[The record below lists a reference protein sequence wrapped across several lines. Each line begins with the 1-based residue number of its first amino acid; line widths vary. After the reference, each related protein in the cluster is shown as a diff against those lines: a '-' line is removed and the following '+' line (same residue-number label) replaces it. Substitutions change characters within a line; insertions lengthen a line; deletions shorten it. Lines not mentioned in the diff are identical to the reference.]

1 MVTRDPREARELREA
16 RREAQEVRDRRLNI
30 GVLAFR
36 WIFVLALLRMF
47 ATPATKDFFD
57 EELLPWATWEWAL
70 CSLTPGL
77 LIWFARAPKDW
88 RRLEGE
94 HSLLRIA
101 LAFYFLYALA
111 FALAQ
116 DVLVLWVA
124 VAAALAGFA
133 GMWHLN
139 RKEHQSAR

>member
-1 MVTRDPREARELREA
+1 MVTRNADRHDRPDQRD
-16 RREAQEVRDRRLNI
+16 RRDRRDRRLTI
-30 GVLAFR
+30 GVAAFR

-57 EELLPWATWEWAL
+57 EELLPSPTWEWAL

-77 LIWFARAPKDW
+77 LIWLARGPEDW
-88 RRLEGE
+88 KKLAGE
-94 HSLLRIA
+94 RSLLRIA

-111 FALAQ
+111 FALGQ
-116 DVLVLWVA
+116 DVRVLWIA
-124 VAAALAGFA
+124 VAASLAGFA

-139 RKEHQSAR
+139 RKEQPSAA

>member
-1 MVTRDPREARELREA
+1 MRET
-16 RREAQEVRDRRLNI
+16 RREPRKGRDRRLSI

-57 EELLPWATWEWAL
+57 EELLPSPTWEWAL

-77 LIWFARAPKDW
+77 LIWLARAPEDW
-88 RRLEGE
+88 RRLEDE
-94 HSLLRIA
+94 RSLLRIA

-111 FALAQ
+111 FALGQ
-116 DVLVLWVA
+116 NVLVLWIA
-124 VAAALAGFA
+124 VAASLAGFA

-139 RKEHQSAR
+139 RKEPSRVR

>member
-1 MVTRDPREARELREA
+1 MVTHEPREARELREA
-16 RREAQEVRDRRLNI
+16 RREAQAARDRRLNI
-30 GVLAFR
+30 GVAAFR

-57 EELLPWATWEWAL
+57 EELLPSPTWEWAL

-77 LIWFARAPKDW
+77 LIWLARAPKDW

-94 HSLLRIA
+94 RSLLRIA
-101 LAFYFLYALA
+101 LALYFLYALA
-111 FALAQ
+111 FALGQ
-116 DVLVLWVA
+116 NVLVHWIA
-124 VAAALAGFA
+124 VAASLAGFA

-139 RKEHQSAR
+139 RKEQPSAR